1 MRDFSCFCKILSDFT
16 RAILKPPRIQKLT
29 LKIKLMKL
37 VANLISMYA
46 IIVTRNGQE
55 KTVVEDK
62 LEEERVKTKGS
73 IQALSCSTQ

>member
-1 MRDFSCFCKILSDFT
+1 MGASKCARVKSESILQKQEKS
-16 RAILKPPRIQKLT
+16 RIQKLT
-29 LKIKLMKL
+29 LKIKLMRL

-62 LEEERVKTKGS
+62 LEEERVFSPNEFEKQ
-73 IQALSCSTQ
+73 IA

>member
-1 MRDFSCFCKILSDFT
+1 
-16 RAILKPPRIQKLT
+16 
-29 LKIKLMKL
+29 MKL

-62 LEEERVKTKGS
+62 LEEERVFSPNEFEKQ
-73 IQALSCSTQ
+73 IA